1 MHFCLVIFFLL
12 LITHSLAC
20 TFAKARSNCGRLQLQ
35 RFSGTCLLLLTSGQA
50 NQAECTFEPG
60 FQAHQNPN
68 PLAFLRRLL
77 EARIH
82 SGVQHLHAAQ
92 RRSQVQGNVLR
103 AGPTTLYRRPY
114 TPLQCNQMCVNGPF
128 FVSEPSFC
136 FATPLYTFVVAAAAQ
151 HVGAALPHR
160 STLHTD
166 GESPRSVDPHA

>member
-1 MHFCLVIFFLL
+1 MTCHFFCSSNIFTLH
-12 LITHSLAC
+12 TLAC
-20 TFAKARSNCGRLQLQ
+20 TFANARSNCGRLQLQ

-68 PLAFLRRLL
+68 PAAFLRRLL

-92 RRSQVQGNVLR
+92 RRSQVQGNTLR

-128 FVSEPSFC
+128 FVSEPFFC
-136 FATPLYTFVVAAAAQ
+136 FYSAPLHVRRCGSCPACWRSTATP
-151 HVGAALPHR
+151 
-160 STLHTD
+160 
-166 GESPRSVDPHA
+166 